1 MPHDYGLRTYPE
13 PDPDNAG
20 VGNNDTQMEILQE
33 LYEGLLKMGW
43 LEGLGV
49 IFGILYIYFAAKEMI
64 WCWYASLISVSIYLI
79 ICYQVQ
85 LYAEMGLNVY
95 YLGTTIYGWW
105 HWRNP
110 SENKKELPISKMKLK
125 EHILFI
131 LVGFI
136 FTFGLGYFLI
146 ENTDAQLPYL
156 DSFTTV
162 FAVLTTILVTRKVLE
177 NWIYWIFIDTV
188 AVYIYF
194 HRELYLTSLLMAAY
208 VIIAAVGYFNW
219 RTLYHTK
226 YA

>member
-1 MPHDYGLRTYPE
+1 
-13 PDPDNAG
+13 
-20 VGNNDTQMEILQE
+20 MEILKE
-33 LYEGLLKMGW
+33 LYFGLLNMGW

-49 IFGILYIYFAAKEMI
+49 SFGILYIYFAAKEMI
-64 WCWYASLISVSIYLI
+64 WCWYASLVSVSIYLV

-85 LYAEMGLNVY
+85 LYAEMGLNFY

-110 SENKKELPISKMKLK
+110 NRKEKELPISKMKLK
-125 EHILFI
+125 EHGIFIIAGIL
-131 LVGFI
+131 

-146 ENTDAQLPYL
+146 EKTDAQLPYL

-162 FAVLTTILVTRKVLE
+162 FSVLTTLLVTRKVLE
-177 NWIYWIFIDTV
+177 NWLYWIVIDTV

-194 HRELYLTSLLMAAY
+194 QRELFLTSLLMAAY

-219 RTLYHTK
+219 RRLYQTK

>member
-1 MPHDYGLRTYPE
+1 MD
-13 PDPDNAG
+13 
-20 VGNNDTQMEILQE
+20 ILKE
-33 LYEGLLKMGW
+33 LYNGLLNMGW

-49 IFGILYIYFAAKEMI
+49 FFGILYIYFAAKEMI
-64 WCWYASLISVSIYLI
+64 WCWYASLVSVSIYLV

-95 YLGTTIYGWW
+95 YLGTTVYGWW
-105 HWRNP
+105 YWRNP
-110 SENKKELPISKMKLK
+110 NRKEKVLPISKMKLK
-125 EHILFI
+125 EHAIFI
-131 LVGFI
+131 ISGII
-136 FTFGLGYFLI
+136 FTVGLGYFLV

-162 FAVLTTILVTRKVLE
+162 FSVLTTLLVTRKVLE
-177 NWIYWIFIDTV
+177 NWLYWIVIDAV

-194 HRELYLTSLLMAAY
+194 NRELYLTSLLMAAY

-219 RTLYHTK
+219 RKSYHTK

>member
-1 MPHDYGLRTYPE
+1 
-13 PDPDNAG
+13 
-20 VGNNDTQMEILQE
+20 MEILNE
-33 LYEGLLKMGW
+33 LYYGLLNMGW

-49 IFGILYIYFAAKEMI
+49 FFGILYIYFAAKEMI
-64 WCWYASLISVSIYLI
+64 WCWYASLVSVSIYLV

-85 LYAEMGLNVY
+85 LYAEMGLNFY

-105 HWRNP
+105 HWKHPKKNQ
-110 SENKKELPISKMKLK
+110 KELPISKMKLK
-125 EHILFI
+125 EHGLFI
-131 LVGFI
+131 ITGIL

-162 FAVLTTILVTRKVLE
+162 FSVLTTLLVTRKVLE
-177 NWIYWIFIDTV
+177 NWLYWIVIDAV

-194 HRELYLTSLLMAAY
+194 QRELFLTSLLMAAY

-219 RTLYHTK
+219 RRLYHTK

>member
-1 MPHDYGLRTYPE
+1 M
-13 PDPDNAG
+13 N
-20 VGNNDTQMEILQE
+20 ILKE
-33 LYEGLLKMGW
+33 LYDGLLNMGW

-49 IFGILYIYFAAKEMI
+49 FFGILYIYFAAKEMI
-64 WCWYASLISVSIYLI
+64 WCWYASLVSVSIYLV

-85 LYAEMGLNVY
+85 LYAEMALNFY

-110 SENKKELPISKMKLK
+110 NRKEKDLPISKMKLQA
-125 EHILFI
+125 HGLFI
-131 LVGFI
+131 VIGVL

-146 ENTDAQLPYL
+146 SNTAAQLPYL

-177 NWIYWIFIDTV
+177 NWLYWIAIDTV

-194 HRELYLTSLLMAAY
+194 QRELYLTSLLMASY
-208 VIIAAVGYFNW
+208 VIIAVLGYFNW
-219 RTLYHTK
+219 RKIYQIK

>member
-1 MPHDYGLRTYPE
+1 MKL
-13 PDPDNAG
+13 
-20 VGNNDTQMEILQE
+20 QMDILNE
-33 LYEGLLKMGW
+33 LYIGLLNMGW

-49 IFGILYIYFAAKEMI
+49 FFGILYIFFAAKEMI
-64 WCWYASLISVSIYLI
+64 WCWYASLVSVSIYLV

-85 LYAEMGLNVY
+85 LYAEMGLNFY

-110 SENKKELPISKMKLK
+110 NKKGNKLPISKMKFK

-131 LVGFI
+131 VLGVLL
-136 FTFGLGYFLI
+136 TFGLGYFLI
-146 ENTDAQLPYL
+146 ENTNAQLPYL

-162 FAVLTTILVTRKVLE
+162 FAVLTTILVTRKVLD
-177 NWIYWIFIDTV
+177 NWIYWVFIDAV

-194 HRELYLTSLLMAAY
+194 QRELYLTSLLMAAY
-208 VIIAAVGYFNW
+208 VMIAAIGYFNW
-219 RTLYHTK
+219 NKLYKTK